1 MVALRRRCVRDA
13 RKGPHALAFHPAK
26 PTTLDFD
33 DAVHEPYL
41 QICVATWGATYRVST
56 KETWLLGAEGTI
68 VSKVADVIVG
78 QSAGTERAPRRR
90 SFRKRHSGVTIVTT
104 AMALAASLVT
114 MSTGGVASAAPGS
127 SGNSATS
134 SQTQISATQTQI
146 SAIENQIAQQQRTL
160 DQADEEYNQSVVTL
174 TTTQASLQSTA
185 TALDAYKT
193 KLTADRARLGA
204 DAINSYISNSS
215 AGAIADLFSAPGDAN
230 ETRAT
235 YDKVAVGKVMRDVN
249 AVKDGQ
255 RLMKK
260 TQTKLLA
267 EQQAQ
272 SSQVARESQTKQ
284 TATQAAGQA
293 EATLTQV
300 QGTLAQQIAQQAAA
314 QAVAAAA
321 AAAAAK
327 TPSAAQSAA
336 AQASQAAQVAS
347 SVGGGSA
354 AATAANN
361 SANQAN
367 ESAASSSSSG
377 PGAVASGDAPQA
389 AGLAAVH
396 GAMKYLGVPYQ
407 WGGASSSGVDC
418 SGLTMLAWAHAGV
431 SMDHSAAD
439 QYASFPHV
447 SLSSLE
453 PGDLIFYDLDGL
465 GIDHVVMYVGP
476 ELDGR
481 STQYGSRTVIQAAHA
496 GTVVSFD
503 PLWYGGLVG
512 AARP

>member
-1 MVALRRRCVRDA
+1 M
-13 RKGPHALAFHPAK
+13 
-26 PTTLDFD
+26 
-33 DAVHEPYL
+33 
-41 QICVATWGATYRVST
+41 
-56 KETWLLGAEGTI
+56 
-68 VSKVADVIVG
+68 ADVIVG

-90 SFRKRHSGVTIVTT
+90 SFRKRRSGVTIVTT
-104 AMALAASLVT
+104 VLALVLALVLAASPVT
-114 MSTGGVASAAPGS
+114 MGTAGVASAVPGS

-134 SQTQISATQTQI
+134 SQTQISATENQI
-146 SAIENQIAQQQRTL
+146 SVIENQIAQEQKAL
-160 DQADEEYNQSVVTL
+160 DQADENYNQSVVTL
-174 TTTQASLQSTA
+174 TATQASLQSTA
-185 TALDAYKT
+185 AALDAYQA
-193 KLTADRARLGA
+193 KLTADRARLAA
-204 DAINSYISNSS
+204 DAINAYISNSS
-215 AGAIADLFSAPGDAN
+215 SGAIADLFSAPGDAN
-230 ETRAT
+230 EARAT
-235 YDKVAVGKVMRDVN
+235 YDKVAAGEVMRDVN

-255 RLMKK
+255 RLQKE

-267 EQQAQ
+267 EQQAE
-272 SSQVARESQTKQ
+272 SSQVARESETRQ

-300 QGTLAQQIAQQAAA
+300 QGTLAHQIVQQAAA
-314 QAVAAAA
+314 QAADAAA

-327 TPSAAQSAA
+327 TPVAAQTAA

-453 PGDLIFYDLDGL
+453 PGDLIFYDLDGA

-476 ELDGR
+476 ELDGH
-481 STQYGSRTVIQAAHA
+481 STEYGSRTIIQAAHT

-503 PLWYGGLVG
+503 PVWYSGLVG